1 MSGERWSWDLNP
13 EPIISPL
20 PRAPVTLSHPGKEEK
35 RGPLTFLLILT
46 VKRVVPIDTGLG
58 MY

>member
-1 MSGERWSWDLNP
+1 MLNH
-13 EPIISPL
+13 L
-20 PRAPVTLSHPGKEEK
+20 GKKEK
-35 RGPLTFLLILT
+35 RGPLNFSLILT

>member
-1 MSGERWSWDLNP
+1 MLNH
-13 EPIISPL
+13 L
-20 PRAPVTLSHPGKEEK
+20 GKEEK
-35 RGPLTFLLILT
+35 RGPLTFSLILT